1 MQKDLLPFF
10 FLSFIM
16 YLIVNVFLNILKIKF
31 YFELLVGLIIGIF
44 LMILLYEIFKVNNY
58 LEAKNY
64 IIKSFFL

>member
-1 MQKDLLPFF
+1 
-10 FLSFIM
+10 M

-64 IIKSFFL
+64 IIKSFFIK